1 MKLRKKIYRTRTKN
15 ILRNFREVKNIGEN
29 LSNLSEQISFIDV
42 ITSFPEFA
50 EKEIIVDQNIKE
62 FCYQI
67 SKRTAPSCGREF
79 DWKWKICSN
88 NCQMDHENN
97 IWLMTGP
104 NMTGKSTFLRQVAII
119 ILLNQI
125 GSYVPADDIEV
136 GILTK
141 FLLVLVPL
149 TIFQRAVHIYDGNG

>member
-1 MKLRKKIYRTRTKN
+1 MEESL
-15 ILRNFREVKNIGEN
+15 IG
-29 LSNLSEQISFIDV
+29 SG
-42 ITSFPEFA
+42 
-50 EKEIIVDQNIKE
+50 KE
-62 FCYQI
+62 FV
-67 SKRTAPSCGREF
+67 P
-79 DWKWKICSN
+79 N

-104 NMTGKSTFLRQVAII
+104 NMAGKSTFLRQVAII

-149 TIFQRAVHIYDGNG
+149 TIFQRACPHL